1 MRIERDGAAPKLS
14 AAAVVLL
21 LLPSLAG
28 APAVAA
34 EPTNAAPVLR
44 NQVDA
49 MTRSALQRA
58 GEGALR
64 RLQDPECQQVFSDFR
79 DAEGRLLREKLE
91 AAGQTGAG
99 YLAGWILFVDGSSA
113 RACQSSENVAVTKPD
128 SSVVFV
134 CARQF
139 RERVFHDPAWVEAA
153 LIHEELHSL
162 GLGENP
168 PTSLEINERVARRC
182 GRR

>member
-14 AAAVVLL
+14 VVAVIL
-21 LLPSLAG
+21 LAG
-28 APAVAA
+28 LAGSPAVAVEVA
-34 EPTNAAPVLR
+34 AAPATVR
-44 NQVDA
+44 NRVECP
-49 MTRSALQRA
+49 MTRAALERA
-58 GEGALR
+58 AQGALR
-64 RLQDPECQQVFSDFR
+64 RLQDPECQQVFADFR

-91 AAGQTGAG
+91 ALGQTGAS
-99 YLAGWILFVDGSSA
+99 YLKGRMWFVEAFGS
-113 RACQSSENVAVTKPD
+113 RACQSSETIAVTRPG
-128 SSVVFV
+128 SAVVFV

-139 RERVFHDPAWVEAA
+139 RERGVQDPAWVEAV

-168 PTSLEINERVARRC
+168 PSSLEINERIARRC

>member
-1 MRIERDGAAPKLS
+1 MRIERDGAAPKAS
-14 AAAVVLL
+14 AAVVVLL
-21 LLPSLAG
+21 AALSG
-28 APAVAA
+28 VPAAA
-34 EPTNAAPVLR
+34 EPPHGAPILR

-49 MTRSALQRA
+49 MTRAALERA

-79 DAEGRLLREKLE
+79 DAEGRPLREKLE
-91 AAGQTGAG
+91 ATGQTGAG
-99 YLAGWILFVDGSSA
+99 YLSSRIFFADGSGA
-113 RACQSSENVAVTKPD
+113 RACQSSENLAVTNPG
-128 SSVVFV
+128 SAVVFV

-139 RERVFHDPAWVEAA
+139 RERVFRDPAWVEAA

-168 PTSLEINERVARRC
+168 PSSLEINERVARRC

>member
-1 MRIERDGAAPKLS
+1 MRIERDGAAPKAS
-14 AAAVVLL
+14 AAVVVLL
-21 LLPSLAG
+21 AALSG
-28 APAVAA
+28 VPAAAA
-34 EPTNAAPVLR
+34 EPTPVFR

-49 MTRSALQRA
+49 MTRAALERA

-79 DAEGRLLREKLE
+79 DAEGRPLQEKLE
-91 AAGQTGAG
+91 ATGQTGAG
-99 YLAGWILFVDGSSA
+99 YLSGRIFFADGSGA
-113 RACQSSENVAVTKPD
+113 RACQSSDNLAVTNPG
-128 SSVVFV
+128 SAVVFV

-139 RERVFHDPAWVEAA
+139 RERVFRDPAWVEAA

-168 PTSLEINERVARRC
+168 PSSLEINEQVARRC

>member
-1 MRIERDGAAPKLS
+1 MRIERDGAAPKAS
-14 AAAVVLL
+14 AAVVVLL
-21 LLPSLAG
+21 AALSGVPAPAAKPTHG
-28 APAVAA
+28 API
-34 EPTNAAPVLR
+34 LR

-49 MTRSALQRA
+49 MTRAALERA

-79 DAEGRLLREKLE
+79 DAEGRPLQEKLE
-91 AAGQTGAG
+91 ATGQTGAG
-99 YLAGWILFVDGSSA
+99 YLSSRILFADGSGA
-113 RACQSSENVAVTKPD
+113 RACQSSDNLAVTNPG
-128 SSVVFV
+128 SAVVFV

-139 RERVFHDPAWVEAA
+139 RERVFRDPAWVEAA

-168 PTSLEINERVARRC
+168 PSSLEINEQVARRC

>member
-1 MRIERDGAAPKLS
+1 MRIERAGAAPKAS
-14 AAAVVLL
+14 AAVVVLL
-21 LLPSLAG
+21 TALSG
-28 APAVAA
+28 VPAAAA
-34 EPTNAAPVLR
+34 EPPHGAPVFR
-44 NQVDA
+44 NHVDS
-49 MTRSALQRA
+49 MTRAALERA

-64 RLQDPECQQVFSDFR
+64 RLQDPECQLVFSDFK
-79 DAEGRLLREKLE
+79 DAEGRPLREKLE

-99 YLAGWILFVDGSSA
+99 YLSSRILFADGSGA
-113 RACQSSENVAVTKPD
+113 RACQSSDNLAVTNPG
-128 SSVVFV
+128 SAVVFV

-139 RERVFHDPAWVEAA
+139 RERVFRDPAWVEAA

-168 PTSLEINERVARRC
+168 PSSLEINEQVARRC